1 MAKILVVDDD
11 TQLLRMFSQML
22 ADSPHEVQTCESAE
36 AALSCVQDTRFDLV
50 ICDIVLPGL
59 DGVTLMENLLET
71 HPEIKLI
78 AITGGQASM
87 PEGSA
92 FKIKDSDILDKVR
105 ILRKPIEL
113 QFFLAAVEASLSD

>member
-11 TQLLRMFSQML
+11 AQLLRMFSQML
-22 ADSPHEVQTCESAE
+22 ADTPHEVHTCESAE
-36 AALSCVQDTRFDLV
+36 AAFASVEKTAFDLV
-50 ICDIVLPGL
+50 ICDIILPGL
-59 DGVTLMENLLET
+59 DGVTLMENLLES

-87 PEGSA
+87 PQGSA
-92 FKIKDSDILDKVR
+92 FQIKDSDVLNKVR

-113 QFFLAAVEASLSD
+113 SFFLAAIEESLSS